1 MGYAG
6 FRRNLM
12 QLMQMKDLTE
22 AQLSREVSMAQPT
35 VHKLMSGA
43 TTDPRI
49 STLIPIAN
57 YFDVSIDQLLGLVPF
72 DATLISTDRITH
84 SSIKLPILP
93 WEHLIEYR
101 KKLSDFTLS
110 NWGEWV
116 TINKPM
122 TKESYATKIKNSSF
136 STPFSNNTTIVV
148 NPSLGPFNGCY
159 ILLKS
164 INSESLTIKKCL
176 FDGGDCWLM
185 SLIDGVQPISWNE
198 DNWLNLGIIVET
210 YLSLYQES
218 LAS

>member
-12 QLMQMKDLTE
+12 LLMQMKDLTE

-35 VHKLMSGA
+35 MHKLMSGA

-49 STLIPIAN
+49 STLIPIAH
-57 YFDVSIDQLLGLVPF
+57 YFGVSIDQLLGLVPF
-72 DATLISTDRITH
+72 DASLISAAQHTH

-93 WEHLIEYR
+93 WEHLVEHR
-101 KKLSDFTLS
+101 KNLAGFTLS
-110 NWGEWV
+110 NWSEWIAV
-116 TINKPM
+116 NKPIAQDG
-122 TKESYATKIKNSSF
+122 YATKIKNSSF
-136 STPFSNNTTIVV
+136 PAPFSNNTVIVV
-148 NPSLGPFNGCY
+148 DPSLTAINGCY

-164 INSESLTIKKCL
+164 TSKDALTVRKCV
-176 FDGGDCWLM
+176 FDGGDFWLM
-185 SLIDGVQPISWNE
+185 SLIDGIQPTLWNK
-198 DNWLNLGIIVET
+198 DNWSIYGVIVET